1 MGLFDWFRNT
11 SKNTAAT
18 ARERL
23 LIIVAQERA
32 QRDSEDYL
40 PTLKRELLEVIRKYI
55 QVPPE
60 AVAVNVHRE
69 GDVERFELSVAL
81 PEKAPRS

>member
-1 MGLFDWFRNT
+1 MGMFDWFRST
-11 SKNTAAT
+11 SKNTANT

-69 GDVERFELSVAL
+69 GDMERFELTVSL
-81 PEKAPRS
+81 PEKGKS